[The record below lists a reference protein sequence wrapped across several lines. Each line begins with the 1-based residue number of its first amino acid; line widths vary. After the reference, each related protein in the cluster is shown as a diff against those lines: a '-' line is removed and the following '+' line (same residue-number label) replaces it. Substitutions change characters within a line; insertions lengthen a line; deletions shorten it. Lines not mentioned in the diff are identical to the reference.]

1 VRRWTSTL
9 RRRHEAI
16 WFLHAVPSR
25 SACPVGDDAAAS
37 GSARVR
43 LSDDHT
49 PLPLHLLLPS
59 NAHLLLP
66 IHPTPTRTSIIMG
79 SVFDRHPIIWPPAAD
94 PTRATATSRPD
105 SQPRWPRPRRPRE
118 ASPPLPP
125 LSSSS
130 ISRPSSRSSS
140 TSSPLPS
147 SSSSTE
153 ASQARRPRM
162 TTMPSSRR
170 RASPVVGRRRCA
182 SHPLWE
188 EDGSRSPGHPLM

>member
-1 VRRWTSTL
+1 MRRSVSCML
-9 RRRHEAI
+9 
-16 WFLHAVPSR
+16 FLHVLPAPSEMTR
-25 SACPVGDDAAAS
+25 PRS

-49 PLPLHLLLPS
+49 RPLPLHLLLPS

-79 SVFDRHPIIWPPAAD
+79 SVFDQHPIIWPPAAD